1 MTEVSTYQVDDAK
14 LDRVRSLMGDQGI
27 DALVVRAPDNVVYLT
42 NYWPMKGYA
51 IAVFPRE
58 GASTLIVLEPQ
69 EADARQQAWTDDVRP
84 FRFYDPSDPRPPAA
98 RALEATLGVLAERG
112 LTGQIGVELSQGLQS
127 TDRMLGE
134 PTVYTLEYF
143 TTLQAAAREVV
154 DAVPL
159 LTAARL
165 IKTPQ
170 EIERMRIAN
179 EVAALALE
187 ATAKDIH
194 PGMPTSQVGGI
205 WEGHVHTIGMGYAG
219 KVRMARGVSLI
230 WSGDGIQTFT
240 PTKGEP
246 VVENEPT
253 LFEVW
258 VCVDGYWN
266 DLTKNMVFGTP
277 TTRYERLL
285 ETLLGIFNE
294 AVEYA
299 RPGATFAGLDVLI
312 RRRIEEAGYLDPSH
326 PVSHGVGA
334 RAHEPPWPH
343 RAAPGEL
350 QEGMVIAIE
359 PGTYFPGGG
368 GLRLEDNFLIT
379 AAGAEQ
385 LCRYPDDF
393 RAAAR

>member
-1 MTEVSTYQVDDAK
+1 MSGARTYPVDEVK
-14 LDRVRSLMGDQGI
+14 LERVRALIAGDGL

-51 IAVFPRE
+51 MAVFPRE
-58 GASTLIVLEPQ
+58 GDATLVVLEPQ
-69 EADARQQAWTDDVRP
+69 EGEGLDQAWTGDVRP
-84 FRFYDPSDPRPPAA
+84 FRFYDPADPRPPSA
-98 RALEATLGVLAERG
+98 RAMDKTIEVLRERG
-112 LTGQIGVELSQGLQS
+112 LTGRIGIELTQGSQS

-134 PTVYTLEYF
+134 PTVFTMDYF
-143 TTLQAAAREVV
+143 TNLMDAAGEVV

-159 LTAARL
+159 LTRAR
-165 IKTPQ
+165 ITKTAQ

-187 ATAKDIH
+187 ATRKDIY
-194 PGMPTSQVGGI
+194 PGMSTAQVGGI
-205 WEGHVHTIGMGYAG
+205 WEGHVHSIGTGYEN
-219 KVRMARGVSLI
+219 KVKMARGVSLI

-246 VVENEPT
+246 VAENEPT
-253 LFEVW
+253 LFEIW

-266 DLTKNMVFGTP
+266 DLTKNMVFGTLEP
-277 TTRYERLL
+277 RYDRLL
-285 ETLLGIFNE
+285 ETLLTIFAE
-294 AVEYA
+294 AIAYT
-299 RPGATFAGLDVLI
+299 RPGATLGGLDELI
-312 RRRIEEAGYLDPSH
+312 RARIEEAGYLNPSH

-343 RAAPGEL
+343 TAAAGQME
-350 QEGMVIAIE
+350 EGMVIAIE

-379 AAGAEQ
+379 ADGAEQ

-393 RAAAR
+393 RS

>member
-1 MTEVSTYQVDDAK
+1 MSGVQTYPIDHVK
-14 LDRVRSLMGDQGI
+14 LERVRALMADDDL

-51 IAVFPRE
+51 MAVFPRD
-58 GASTLIVLEPQ
+58 GHATLVVLEPQ
-69 EADARQQAWTDDVRP
+69 EDEARGQAWTDDIRP
-84 FRFYDPSDPRPPAA
+84 FRFYDPTDPRPPAA
-98 RALEATLGVLAERG
+98 RAMDTTIDVLRERG
-112 LTGQIGVELSQGLQS
+112 LTGRIGIELSQGSQS
-127 TDRMLGE
+127 ADRMLGE
-134 PTVYTLEYF
+134 PTVFTMDFF
-143 TTLQAAAREVV
+143 TTLMGAANEAV

-159 LTAARL
+159 LTRARI
-165 IKTPQ
+165 IKTAQ

-187 ATAKDIH
+187 ATRKDIH

-205 WEGHVHTIGMGYAG
+205 WEGHVQAIGIGYEN

-253 LFEVW
+253 LFEIW

-266 DLTKNMVFGTP
+266 DLTKNMVFGALEP
-277 TTRYERLL
+277 RYDRLL
-285 ETLLGIFNE
+285 ETLLAIFAE
-294 AVEYA
+294 AIDYT
-299 RPGATFAGLDVLI
+299 RPGATLGGLDDLI
-312 RRRIEEAGYLDPSH
+312 RTGIEDAGYLDPSH
-326 PVSHGVGA
+326 PVSHGVGT

-343 RAAPGEL
+343 TAAAGRME
-350 QEGMVIAIE
+350 EGMVIAIE

-379 AAGAEQ
+379 ADGAEQ

-393 RAAAR
+393 RS

>member
-1 MTEVSTYQVDDAK
+1 MTGIATYPIDEVK
-14 LDRVRSLMGDQGI
+14 LERVRALMAAAGL
-27 DALVVRAPDNVVYLT
+27 DAIVARAPDNVVYLT

-51 IAVFPRE
+51 MVVFPSDGE
-58 GASTLIVLEPQ
+58 PTLVVLEPQ
-69 EADARQQAWTDDVRP
+69 EGEARTQAWTGDVRP
-84 FRFYDPSDPRPPAA
+84 FRFYDPTDPRPPTA
-98 RALEATLGVLAERG
+98 RAMDKTIEVLRERG
-112 LTGQIGVELSQGLQS
+112 LTGRIGIELTQGSQS

-134 PTVYTLEYF
+134 PTVFTMDYF
-143 TTLQAAAREVV
+143 TALGDAASEVV

-159 LTAARL
+159 LSQARITKTA
-165 IKTPQ
+165 Q
-170 EIERMRIAN
+170 EIERMRMAN

-187 ATAKDIH
+187 ATRRDIH
-194 PGMPTSQVGGI
+194 PGMSTSQVGGI
-205 WEGHVHTIGMGYAG
+205 WEGHVHRIGIGYG
-219 KVRMARGVSLI
+219 NKVTMARGVSLI

-253 LFEVW
+253 LFEIW

-266 DLTKNMVFGTP
+266 DLTKNMVFGELEP
-277 TTRYERLL
+277 RYDRLL
-285 ETLLGIFNE
+285 DTLLSIFDE
-294 AVEYA
+294 AIAYA
-299 RPGATFAGLDVLI
+299 RPGATFAGLDELI
-312 RRRIEEAGYLDPSH
+312 RARIEQAGYVDPSH

-343 RAAPGEL
+343 TAAAGVIE
-350 QEGMVIAIE
+350 ENMVLAIE

-379 AAGAEQ
+379 ADGAEQ

-393 RAAAR
+393 RL

>member
-1 MTEVSTYQVDDAK
+1 MTVQTYPVDDVK
-14 LDRVRSLMGDQGI
+14 LGRVRERMAADGL

-51 IAVFPRE
+51 TAVFPRE
-58 GASTLIVLEPQ
+58 GDATLVVLDPQ
-69 EADARQQAWTDDVRP
+69 EGEARAQAWTGDVQP

-98 RALEATLGVLAERG
+98 RSMDAALRVLRDRG
-112 LTGQIGVELSQGLQS
+112 LNGRVGIELSQGSQS

-134 PTVYTLEYF
+134 PTVYTMEYF
-143 TTLQAAAREVV
+143 ERLRGAADEVV

-159 LTAARL
+159 LSSLRM

-187 ATAKDIH
+187 ATAEEIR
-194 PGMPTSQVGGI
+194 PGMSTFRVAGI
-205 WEGHVHTIGMGYAG
+205 WDGHVQTIGSGYEN
-219 KVRMARGVSLI
+219 KIRMARGFSLV

-246 VVENEPT
+246 LVATEPT
-253 LFEVW
+253 LFEIW

-266 DLTKNMVFGTP
+266 DLTKNMVFGDLEP
-277 TTRYERLL
+277 RYDALLTALL
-285 ETLLGIFNE
+285 EVFE
-294 AVEYA
+294 AAIDYT
-299 RPGATFAGLDVLI
+299 RPGAAFGGLDELI
-312 RRRIEEAGYLDPSH
+312 RSGIVEAGYDAPSH

-343 RAAPGEL
+343 PAAEGTFE
-350 QEGMVIAIE
+350 EGMVVAIE

-379 AAGAEQ
+379 AEGAEK

-393 RAAAR
+393 RR